1 MKCGNISDPPSRS
14 KTTIWCIVELVIMGI
29 VGINCI
35 YGFFDCLAL
44 NGILSLIGVI
54 GNGFGVAGLIFVS
67 LALWKRM
74 ELLWKLEFY
83 VM

>member
-1 MKCGNISDPPSRS
+1 
-14 KTTIWCIVELVIMGI
+14 MGI

-35 YGFFDCLAL
+35 YGFFDCLAEGGL
-44 NGILSLIGVI
+44 LGLIGII

-74 ELLWKLEFY
+74 ELL
-83 VM
+83 